1 MTQFLGRWLIPSG
14 NCRGPE
20 GQGLST
26 REEEKLVFNEARR
39 ESFSSQQDRLNVD
52 ISWDT
57 FFAPSSICFPI
68 HSPFRRVI
76 LTPIN
81 IFMLLC

>member
-1 MTQFLGRWLIPSG
+1 VTQFLGRWLIPSG
-14 NCRGPE
+14 NCRGLE

-39 ESFSSQQDRLNVD
+39 ESFLSQQDRLTVD

-57 FFAPSSICFPI
+57 SFCPALDLLFINCPS
-68 HSPFRRVI
+68 RRVT